1 MSTVARHP
9 SFGAHENNPLGIVL
23 FIAYNII
30 RVLILRS
37 TVPIALFAM
46 FSFPFILTALFF
58 IVILGIACWGMRQTT
73 DVHDFFLG
81 GKTLGPWILA
91 FSYGTAYFSA
101 VIFVGFAG
109 KFGWQFGLDALWVG
123 VANALIGAGLAWM
136 VLGKRTRN
144 MTHNLQARTMPEFFS
159 ARFETNGMKVIT
171 AIIIFVFLVPYS
183 ASVFMGLSYLFEIV
197 FKKQVSFEVV
207 LTVISLVCFLYVTG
221 GGYKAIARIDFVQG
235 IIMFGGSLAMVYVIA
250 NHYGGFVEAAD
261 QVTRN
266 LISRRMVKQI
276 DVPPW
281 YLLPSVVFMTSFGVW
296 GMPQMVHKYY
306 AIRDEKE
313 IWRGAVIST
322 IFAMI
327 IGCAAYFTG
336 AMSHLMPID
345 SIPHTASG
353 GVDFDRLVPDLLAAR
368 LPEVLLAVI
377 LILVLSASM
386 STLSSLVLV
395 SSSAI
400 TIDLYKGY
408 INPNASDRSELTL
421 MRVLCGLFILISYL
435 IAMLQ
440 PAWIVSLMSISWGA
454 VAGSFL
460 APYLYG
466 LFWRRTT
473 KLGAYAGMWTGLLIS
488 NGLYWYWMATLPAP
502 IANARTPLV
511 ACLAMVLPL
520 FVVPVVSLVTKPPK
534 PETIEKAFEGK

>member
-1 MSTVARHP
+1 M
-9 SFGAHENNPLGIVL
+9 L
-23 FIAYNII
+23 
-30 RVLILRS
+30 
-37 TVPIALFAM
+37 
-46 FSFPFILTALFF
+46 SFPFILTALFF
-58 IVILGIACWGMRQTT
+58 ILILAIACWGMRQTT

-123 VANALIGAGLAWM
+123 IANAVIGAGLAWLI
-136 VLGKRTRN
+136 LGRRTRN
-144 MTHNLQARTMPEFFS
+144 MTHNLNVRTMPEFFS

-197 FKKQVSFEVV
+197 FEKKISFPIV
-207 LTVISLVCFLYVTG
+207 LTVISLVSFLYVTG

-235 IIMFGGSLAMVYVIA
+235 VIMLFGSVLMVYVIA
-250 NHYGGFVEAAD
+250 RHFGGLGEAAS
-261 QVTRN
+261 R
-266 LISRRMVKQI
+266 ISQQLNTKI
-276 DVPPW
+276 SSGEIKLAPW
-281 YLLPSVVFMTSFGVW
+281 YLLPSVIFMTSFGVW

-313 IWRGAVIST
+313 IWRGAIIST
-322 IFAMI
+322 VFALI

-336 AMSHLMPID
+336 AMTHLMD
-345 SIPHTASG
+345 SDTIPRTISG
-353 GVDFDRLVPDLLAAR
+353 GVDFDRLVPDLLTAR
-368 LPEVLLAVI
+368 LPQVLLAVI
-377 LILVLSASM
+377 LLLVLSASM

-408 INPNASDRSELTL
+408 VNPNASDRSELLL
-421 MRVLCGLFILISYL
+421 MRILCGLFILISYL
-435 IAMLQ
+435 IALLQ
-440 PAWIVSLMSISWGA
+440 PTWIVSLMSISWGA

-488 NGLYWYWMATLPAP
+488 NGLYWYWVVTKTPDLA
-502 IANARTPLV
+502 ARTPLA
-511 ACLAMVLPL
+511 ACLAMILPMI
-520 FVVPVVSLVTKPPK
+520 VVPVVSLMTSPPK
-534 PETIEKAFEGK
+534 SETIKKAFEGKEFEARNHQTEA